1 MRKITLFFM
10 SMFLVLGTAM
20 AQKDE
25 GTDGPVEFGLQFMSP
40 EDSAMVTSVDLI
52 YLRFTKEV
60 TVTFPEGGIDVI
72 NNETKEVVKIDRIF
86 ENEYADKHDVRFM
99 FEQKMMPGKEG
110 KDELQN
116 QIINV
121 PGTYSYTIPAGC
133 IKSVDGEE
141 FAGGTY
147 TFAIVSTFGVTGY
160 SPIETNLLD
169 KVVVTFEKEIT
180 EVKLPDNGLYIIDSY
195 WTPVTPI
202 NNVTINEDKKS
213 VTLELDI
220 PITAEGQYAI
230 DLYQGIF
237 LSSDGFNA
245 YSTLYFNVIDPTP
258 AFITNYKD
266 GDQVKEIGN
275 LEITFK
281 NVKKVEPVE
290 GAEPVTAY
298 TPGEDVATGKA
309 NFADNKIT
317 VTFDQKFT
325 EDGVY
330 TFVIPAGMFTM
341 DGVPNEKRDI
351 NITLYTFTIT
361 PLKVDSVIPAMGT
374 VDKLD
379 RIIIVYNQDVTLS
392 MDENWQQIS
401 REIALTCGD
410 KAYTLTYNS
419 MSNLSNRVEY
429 LVNAEWTGYEY
440 ASTPITADGTYTLNL
455 GDVVVDYAGEKVTD
469 QYGTYIGTW
478 HGKNGSCEGTYTWTI
493 GDGSAIKVVA
503 PEAGEQIIYDLLG
516 RRIEKIA
523 GAGIYIVNGKKVV
536 IK

>member
-1 MRKITLFFM
+1 M
-10 SMFLVLGTAM
+10 
-20 AQKDE
+20 
-25 GTDGPVEFGLQFMSP
+25 
-40 EDSAMVTSVDLI
+40 
-52 YLRFTKEV
+52 
-60 TVTFPEGGIDVI
+60 
-72 NNETKEVVKIDRIF
+72 
-86 ENEYADKHDVRFM
+86 
-99 FEQKMMPGKEG
+99 
-110 KDELQN
+110 
-116 QIINV
+116 
-121 PGTYSYTIPAGC
+121 
-133 IKSVDGEE
+133 
-141 FAGGTY
+141 
-147 TFAIVSTFGVTGY
+147 
-160 SPIETNLLD
+160 
-169 KVVVTFEKEIT
+169 
-180 EVKLPDNGLYIIDSY
+180 
-195 WTPVTPI
+195 
-202 NNVTINEDKKS
+202 
-213 VTLELDI
+213 
-220 PITAEGQYAI
+220 
-230 DLYQGIF
+230 
-237 LSSDGFNA
+237 
-245 YSTLYFNVIDPTP
+245 IDPTP

-266 GDQVKEIGN
+266 GDQVKEIGD

-309 NFADNKIT
+309 TFADNKIT

-325 EDGVY
+325 EEGVY

-478 HGKNGSCEGTYTWTI
+478 HGKKGSCEGTYTWTI